1 MWIAAAVAGATGLA
15 WVLVAIVDL
24 ARVEGLA
31 VEAVG
36 ALAALA
42 AVLLLVRR
50 SAA

>member
-1 MWIAAAVAGATGLA
+1 M
-15 WVLVAIVDL
+15 WVLLAIVDL

-42 AVLLLVRR
+42 AVLVVL
-50 SAA
+50 AARAAFRGAE